1 MGEDRGALRALQEVE
16 ARCLKQQALI
26 KKMGKFL
33 QRMRA
38 DRMLPRDMMDEA
50 KNLEEQA
57 QAAELQG

>member
-26 KKMGKFL
+26 KKMGKFI
-33 QRMRA
+33 QRVREGKL
-38 DRMLPRDMMDEA
+38 LPPYMKDEA